1 MSGKEE
7 WKDYRNIPSNIFDV
21 KENGGLRQR
30 KMSFIEGFQSQEA
43 FEQISVPKGRAR
55 KVEDKVEDK
64 GGDGNSLEVKTDE
77 SLNRWKALN

>member
-1 MSGKEE
+1 M
-7 WKDYRNIPSNIFDV
+7 

-30 KMSFIEGFQSQEA
+30 KMSYIEGFQSQEA

-55 KVEDKVEDK
+55 KVEDK
-64 GGDGNSLEVKTDE
+64 GGDGNSLEVKPDE

>member
-1 MSGKEE
+1 MS
-7 WKDYRNIPSNIFDV
+7 Y
-21 KENGGLRQR
+21 
-30 KMSFIEGFQSQEA
+30 IEGFQSQEA